1 MEYWIAL
8 DLFHEMFFDIS
19 IVRVEKK
26 NDFLRA
32 IPSQCSIWDT
42 RYLIERMRTRI
53 VHLTT
58 GLCVQPTIP
67 TSFHSFDAT
76 ESCSIWFTKR
86 YIALVEEVPPI
97 HKKRFQ
103 VYLFKHVIDK
113 SLTDIYVQH
122 FCRTKNQWIHK
133 STESVTCQEE
143 SLELWKQSCI
153 CRERERERDTVCVC
167 SLECFF
173 SPSPTPWN
181 ETTFLIFYHFIW
193 FCSMDRYDLLFAC
206 RLHWCIICF
215 VSRKIGESSTIS
227 KAEHLNSVQQKNDNK
242 IYDFGVRERTKNVYY
257 CRWISA

>member
-8 DLFHEMFFDIS
+8 NLFHEMFFDIS
-19 IVRVEKK
+19 IVRVEEK

-86 YIALVEEVPPI
+86 YIAFVEEVPPI

-143 SLELWKQSCI
+143 SLELWKQSCK
-153 CRERERERDTVCVC
+153 CRERERERETLCVCVLW
-167 SLECFF
+167 SAF
-173 SPSPTPWN
+173 SPHPPHP
-181 ETTFLIFYHFIW
+181 E
-193 FCSMDRYDLLFAC
+193 MRQLFSFS
-206 RLHWCIICF
+206 IILFDF
-215 VSRKIGESSTIS
+215 V
-227 KAEHLNSVQQKNDNK
+227 
-242 IYDFGVRERTKNVYY
+242 
-257 CRWISA
+257 RWIDMICYLHVGYIDA

>member
-86 YIALVEEVPPI
+86 YIAFVEEVPPI

-153 CRERERERDTVCVC
+153 CRERERERHCVCVL
-167 SLECFF
+167 SRVLFLPIPHTLKWDNF
-173 SPSPTPWN
+173 SH
-181 ETTFLIFYHFIW
+181 FLSFYLILFDGSIW
-193 FCSMDRYDLLFAC
+193 FA
-206 RLHWCIICF
+206 ICMSVTLMHNMF
-215 VSRKIGESSTIS
+215 RKQENRG
-227 KAEHLNSVQQKNDNK
+227 K
-242 IYDFGVRERTKNVYY
+242 
-257 CRWISA
+257 